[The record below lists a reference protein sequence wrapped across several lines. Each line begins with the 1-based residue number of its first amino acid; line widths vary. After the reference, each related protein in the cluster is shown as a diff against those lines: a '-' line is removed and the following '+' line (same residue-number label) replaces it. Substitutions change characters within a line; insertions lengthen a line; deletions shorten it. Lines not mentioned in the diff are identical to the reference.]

1 MGAATGGQPGLARR
15 ASGGLARRGSRQAAH
30 RDAEV
35 RSPEDLANLWRWA
48 QQNGV
53 EIPNGYGDPSKG
65 IRYRLPDGTIIWQRW
80 SAESTS
86 KPVLD
91 FDIPS
96 QGGYT
101 KVHINPRGDVPDIPA
116 PLRPGPPEPPPVS
129 PPVETPAVTRPP
141 SAPHHPVAYR
151 HRSVSARYR
160 QKSIPHPVHPPTAT
174 TGRRCWAKTSYLTS
188 TNSTPDDASDVYSDQ
203 SLRHDSTSTP
213 PKYGES

>member
-141 SAPHHPVAYR
+141 SAPASPCRVPPPVGIGP
-151 HRSVSARYR
+151 VPPE
-160 QKSIPHPVHPPTAT
+160 SIPHPVHPPHSHH
-174 TGRRCWAKTSYLTS
+174 GPPVLGKDEL
-188 TNSTPDDASDVYSDQ
+188 PDLDEFN
-203 SLRHDSTSTP
+203 P
-213 PKYGES
+213 G